1 MTTDIKC
8 QYCRSIALPA
18 LVSIRHCIMA
28 EVYNWRIA
36 KHARSYEKAINLKC
50 GMFTDIYIIGVHV
63 QNHLSFILAVA
74 IMYKLVIA
82 CALNS

>member
-1 MTTDIKC
+1 M
-8 QYCRSIALPA
+8 
-18 LVSIRHCIMA
+18 
-28 EVYNWRIA
+28 
-36 KHARSYEKAINLKC
+36 HARSYEKAINLKC